1 MLTEEEQNPAVLGA
15 GRRRSAGAAAPGMSR
30 GGRGAPRGSMRP
42 VPKRPPRAA
51 RLALCFS
58 PQEFVMIVV
67 FGMEYVVRVWA
78 AGCCCRYRGW
88 RGRLRFARK
97 PFCVIGSAGGGVGT
111 GGRGVGGCPP
121 PRCSPS
127 PPPNPLQIS
136 SSSSPRWPSSR
147 PARRATSSPPQ
158 LCAACASCRSC
169 AWCAWTAA
177 AAPGSCWAPW
187 CTRTARWGAAPC
199 EPPPRVPPSH
209 TPTPPAPL
217 TLPACRS

>member
-1 MLTEEEQNPAVLGA
+1 MLTEEEQNPAVRGA

-97 PFCVIGSAGGGVGT
+97 PFCVIGSAGGAW
-111 GGRGVGGCPP
+111 GRGDAG
-121 PRCSPS
+121 
-127 PPPNPLQIS
+127 L
-136 SSSSPRWPSSR
+136 
-147 PARRATSSPPQ
+147 
-158 LCAACASCRSC
+158 
-169 AWCAWTAA
+169 
-177 AAPGSCWAPW
+177 
-187 CTRTARWGAAPC
+187 GAAPPSVLPVTAPQ
-199 EPPPRVPPSH
+199 PPPDFIVFIASVAVIAAGTQGNIFATSALRSMRFLQILRMVRMDRRGGTWKLLGSVVYAH
-209 TPTPPAPL
+209 SKVGGGPL
-217 TLPACRS
+217 